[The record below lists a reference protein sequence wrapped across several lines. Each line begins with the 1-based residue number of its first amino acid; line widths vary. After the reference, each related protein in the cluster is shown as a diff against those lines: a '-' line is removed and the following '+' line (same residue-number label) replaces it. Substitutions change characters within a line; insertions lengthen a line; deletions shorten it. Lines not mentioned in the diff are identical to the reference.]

1 MGMPIP
7 HGADDADDADG
18 SGGSTGPGGPA
29 SPRPVADDTPPAGS
43 ALSPAE
49 LNELIASFRP
59 DAVRVARRLVR
70 TQAEAEDLAQTA
82 LMNVIARS
90 HAISDPSF
98 VKPYLMTSVRNL
110 WKNQIRSSKR
120 CQPARDETLFDRIP
134 DPTVFDEP
142 SYSEVDAA
150 MVRRAM
156 DSLSQQNLDLLQLR
170 YVEHLDYAAI
180 GERLGIS
187 APTARQRVHR
197 ATEQLRSACF
207 SADSDQ
213 TARRVCHLTKVR
225 LARYARGVLA
235 GRVAERVTDHLRS
248 CDDCMHSYEQ
258 LLDVLDLPL
267 RPEFVDDA
275 DGPAAPTDSTPED

>member
-1 MGMPIP
+1 MGMPVP
-7 HGADDADDADG
+7 HEADDADG
-18 SGGSTGPGGPA
+18 PDAPTVGPRASGA
-29 SPRPVADDTPPAGS
+29 APAGT
-43 ALSPAE
+43 SPE
-49 LNELIASFRP
+49 DLHELIASFRP

-98 VKPYLMTSVRNL
+98 VKPYLLTSVRNL

-120 CQPARDETLFDRIP
+120 CQPARDETIFDRIP
-134 DPTVFDEP
+134 DPSEVDEP

-156 DSLSQQNLDLLQLR
+156 DNLSQKNLDLLQLR
-170 YVEHLDYAAI
+170 YVEHLDYATI

-207 SADSDQ
+207 SADSEQ

-235 GRVAERVTDHLRS
+235 GRVAERVTDHLLA

-258 LLDVLDLPL
+258 LIDVLDLPI
-267 RPEFVDDA
+267 RAEIAGGATD
-275 DGPAAPTDSTPED
+275 PTDPSDPASEV

>member
-1 MGMPIP
+1 MGDVGMPIP
-7 HGADDADDADG
+7 HDAAEPPDDIHA
-18 SGGSTGPGGPA
+18 
-29 SPRPVADDTPPAGS
+29 
-43 ALSPAE
+43 
-49 LNELIASFRP
+49 LIASFRP

-82 LMNVIARS
+82 LVNVLARA

-98 VKPYLMTSVRNL
+98 VRPYLLTAVRNL
-110 WKNQIRSSKR
+110 WRNQIRTSKR

-134 DPTVFDEP
+134 DTSEVDEP

-156 DSLSQQNLDLLQLR
+156 EGLSPKNLEILQLR
-170 YVEHLDYAAI
+170 HVEHLDYAAI

-207 SADSDQ
+207 TADTEQ

-225 LARYARGVLA
+225 MARYARGVLA
-235 GRVAERVTDHLRS
+235 HRVAERVTEHLRD
-248 CDDCMHSYEQ
+248 CDDCMDSYVQ
-258 LLDVLDLPL
+258 LIDVLDLPC
-267 RPEFVDDA
+267 RPELTEQS
-275 DGPAAPTDSTPED
+275 APTDLADPTTEV

>member
-1 MGMPIP
+1 MGLPIP
-7 HGADDADDADG
+7 HGADDADDSVGPDAPRP
-18 SGGSTGPGGPA
+18 TRPPGGADPTGGAGPA
-29 SPRPVADDTPPAGS
+29 AVD
-43 ALSPAE
+43 

-98 VKPYLMTSVRNL
+98 VKPYLMTAVRNL
-110 WKNQIRSSKR
+110 WKNQIRSTKR
-120 CQPARDETLFDRIP
+120 CQPARDETIFDRIP
-134 DPTVFDEP
+134 DPTEVDEP

-180 GERLGIS
+180 GARLGIS

-207 SADSDQ
+207 SADSEQ

-235 GRVAERVTDHLRS
+235 GRVAERVTDHLRDCS
-248 CDDCMHSYEQ
+248 DCMHSYEQ
-258 LLDVLDLPL
+258 LIEVLDLPA
-267 RPEFVDDA
+267 RPEFADTA
-275 DGPAAPTDSTPED
+275 DGPSAHADPAIED

>member
-1 MGMPIP
+1 MGLPIP
-7 HGADDADDADG
+7 HEADDAAESAT
-18 SGGSTGPGGPA
+18 SGG
-29 SPRPVADDTPPAGS
+29 PRGTTP
-43 ALSPAE
+43 SPAE
-49 LNELIASFRP
+49 INDLIASFRP

-98 VKPYLMTSVRNL
+98 VKPYLMAAVRNL
-110 WKNQIRSSKR
+110 WKNQIRSTKR
-120 CQPARDETLFDRIP
+120 CQPARDETIFDRIP
-134 DPTVFDEP
+134 DSSEVDEP
-142 SYSEVDAA
+142 SFSEVDAA

-156 DSLSQQNLDLLQLR
+156 ESLSQQNLDLLHLR

-180 GERLGIS
+180 GSRLGIS

-207 SADSDQ
+207 SADSEQ

-225 LARYARGVLA
+225 LARYARCVLA
-235 GRVAERVTDHLRS
+235 GRVAERVTEHLRA
-248 CDDCMHSYEQ
+248 CDDCMRAYEQ
-258 LLDVLDLPL
+258 LIEVLDLPI
-267 RPEFVDDA
+267 RPDLGEAGRDDR
-275 DGPAAPTDSTPED
+275 PATGSTDPATED

>member
-1 MGMPIP
+1 MGVPSP
-7 HGADDADDADG
+7 HDADEPTPESRLVPTDG
-18 SGGSTGPGGPA
+18 VFGPT
-29 SPRPVADDTPPAGS
+29 DDINA
-43 ALSPAE
+43 
-49 LNELIASFRP
+49 LIASYRP
-59 DAVRVARRLVR
+59 EAVRVARRLVR

-98 VKPYLMTSVRNL
+98 VKPYLLTAVRNL
-110 WKNQIRSSKR
+110 WKNQIRTSKR

-134 DPTVFDEP
+134 DTTEVDEP
-142 SYSEVDAA
+142 AFSEVDAA

-156 DSLSQQNLDLLQLR
+156 DSLSQKNLDLLQLR

-207 SADSDQ
+207 TADSEQ
-213 TARRVCHLTKVR
+213 SARRVCHLTKVR

-235 GRVAERVTDHLRS
+235 GRVAERVTEHLRS
-248 CDDCMHSYEQ
+248 CDDCMDSYGQ
-258 LLDVLDLPL
+258 LIDVLDLPA
-267 RPEFVDDA
+267 RPELST
-275 DGPAAPTDSTPED
+275 PPPEAAPGDTPDAATEDRP